1 MRKREKFGKF
11 VLLDEIDQSGL
22 GTEYRAAKL
31 GNTPAI
37 CRKCYVHP
45 EVIGCYLD
53 GTLVDLLREKVA
65 GKLRNDLEGLDAA
78 EAAVLAF
85 LQKRLERN
93 PPLAA

>member
-1 MRKREKFGKF
+1 
-11 VLLDEIDQSGL
+11 
-22 GTEYRAAKL
+22 
-31 GNTPAI
+31 
-37 CRKCYVHP
+37 VHP

-78 EAAVLAF
+78 EDAVLAF